1 MNYKRKDIANESSF
15 SNPEYPEKV
24 IPLPEERINTLS
36 DFTLSCLDFENA
48 IDEINLSSSG
58 PDFSLPAIVLKKCKR
73 ALAIPLQ
80 MIWKESLRT
89 GIVPAFYKK
98 QIVTPVYKKGSRTSA
113 ANYRPISLTAH
124 EVKIFERIIRDKMME
139 FLESQHLLSS
149 NQHGFRKGRSC
160 LTQLL
165 KHYDYIIKNLLNNN
179 ETDTIYLDYSK
190 AFDRVDHNILIQK
203 LKNIGIRGKLC
214 DWIENFLSERTQVVV
229 VDGILSYVANVVS
242 GVPQGTVLGPLLFL
256 IFSNDLENY
265 VNSCNI
271 SSFADDTRISRPI
284 SISND
289 SQFLQS
295 DLHSVAQ
302 WSSMNN
308 MKLHEDKFV
317 YLNFNTRSTKFPL
330 ANLPFHNDFFKYE
343 TSEGELLEPSSS
355 VTDLGI
361 TLTDKLNWSLHVTE
375 ITKTAKRKAGWS
387 LSIFKDRSPYVM
399 KTLYKSLIRSHL
411 EYACP
416 LWIGLSKGDIQRLEA
431 IQRYFTNKITCP
443 AEVDNYWDRLKFL
456 KMMSLQRRRERYAI
470 LHMWKLLK
478 NKISNDLDIRFTES
492 RRHGITAEVPPI
504 QRSSNS
510 KAKSLYELSFAVK
523 GPQLWNIVPKDIKMI
538 DNLTNFKSKLDNF
551 LYSIPDRPPVAGY
564 ITQNDNSLL
573 EWNIIRLHI

>member
-1 MNYKRKDIANESSF
+1 MRH
-15 SNPEYPEKV
+15 
-24 IPLPEERINTLS
+24 
-36 DFTLSCLDFENA
+36 
-48 IDEINLSSSG
+48 
-58 PDFSLPAIVLKKCKR
+58 LK
-73 ALAIPLQ
+73 
-80 MIWKESLRT
+80 
-89 GIVPAFYKK
+89 
-98 QIVTPVYKKGSRTSA
+98 
-113 ANYRPISLTAH
+113 
-124 EVKIFERIIRDKMME
+124 
-139 FLESQHLLSS
+139 
-149 NQHGFRKGRSC
+149 
-160 LTQLL
+160 
-165 KHYDYIIKNLLNNN
+165 
-179 ETDTIYLDYSK
+179 
-190 AFDRVDHNILIQK
+190 
-203 LKNIGIRGKLC
+203 
-214 DWIENFLSERTQVVV
+214 
-229 VDGILSYVANVVS
+229 
-242 GVPQGTVLGPLLFL
+242 
-256 IFSNDLENY
+256 ENY
-265 VNSCNI
+265 YI
-271 SSFADDTRISRPI
+271 
-284 SISND
+284 
-289 SQFLQS
+289 
-295 DLHSVAQ
+295 
-302 WSSMNN
+302 
-308 MKLHEDKFV
+308 
-317 YLNFNTRSTKFPL
+317 
-330 ANLPFHNDFFKYE
+330 
-343 TSEGELLEPSSS
+343 EPSSS